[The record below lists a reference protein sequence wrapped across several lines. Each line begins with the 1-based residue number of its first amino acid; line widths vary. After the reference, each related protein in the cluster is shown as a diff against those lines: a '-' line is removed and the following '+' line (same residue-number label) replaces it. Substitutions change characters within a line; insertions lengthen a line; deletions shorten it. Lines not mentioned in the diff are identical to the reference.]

1 MEPGLFKMCGFN
13 RMLKNP
19 CSMLLPE
26 AAGDEESCKPFNC
39 RARFLALLG
48 MTQVRSFLQRPPEP
62 VIKAKDLP
70 ARRLTTVERP
80 VLCKRAGQIL
90 WVACCVFLSSSLA
103 RAQGHDNVP
112 ELMQQAITAQKNGET
127 STAIHFYRKVLELR
141 PEWGPAEYNLG
152 LVISVEKNYAEAVDL
167 FNAALKHDPSLTGAY
182 LFRGIAYYNL
192 GDFHHAL
199 TSLGVFAK
207 WQPADSNVHYYLA
220 GCYSALGDY
229 SDAAVEYI
237 KQMRITPG
245 REDLFYY
252 LGRCYLAMAHQMVLT
267 LSNTAA
273 GNYYMALIF
282 GEEGAQEGRSA
293 AAEQNIRR
301 AIKQNPQRTEAYVE
315 FGELLLRNGEIA
327 AAKVQFGKALELKPA
342 DCSALEGLGDAELA
356 AGNLSRALTV
366 YSKAQKLIPACIQRP
381 PPEYLGL
388 APEEFESRLRSLK
401 AQTAQA
407 GRRSEISLELARL
420 EYSSS
425 KSAEARL
432 GSDSDGSNTAAGSR
446 ECQVAAQARGLRF
459 QAQRNIFLASCDQLH
474 GDFAGATLALIS
486 ANRSNTADPARL
498 YSELRVLM
506 SLSRAVLDDLAAKAP
521 NSYLISEMRA
531 EWLELRGED
540 TEADSAYKAAAR
552 SSGDNP
558 DVLIE
563 YATFEC
569 KRNRLDE
576 AVPIL
581 LKAVHQVPYNAGAN
595 SLLGYVY
602 FTKNQFGQAV
612 PYLSK
617 AIQGNPSDEQ
627 SRIYL
632 GESLRNLHQVREAVT
647 ILKDAPSDPD
657 GRIHYVLASCYR
669 ALGQKEEMQRA
680 MAFFGERQK
689 KVHTRQISA
698 H

>member
-1 MEPGLFKMCGFN
+1 M
-13 RMLKNP
+13 RW
-19 CSMLLPE
+19 
-26 AAGDEESCKPFNC
+26 
-39 RARFLALLG
+39 
-48 MTQVRSFLQRPPEP
+48 
-62 VIKAKDLP
+62 
-70 ARRLTTVERP
+70 LTTVERP
-80 VLCKRAGQIL
+80 VPCKRAGQIL
-90 WVACCVFLSSSLA
+90 WVACCVLLFSSLA
-103 RAQGHDNVP
+103 RTQGHDNVP

-127 STAIHFYRKVLELR
+127 STAVDLYRKVLQLR

-152 LVISVEKNYAEAVDL
+152 LVISVEKNYTEAVDL

-199 TSLGVFAK
+199 TSLSTFAR
-207 WQPADSNVHYYLA
+207 WQSADPNVHYYLA

-229 SDAAVEYI
+229 PDAAVEYM
-237 KQMRITPG
+237 KQMRVTPG
-245 REDLFYY
+245 REDLLYY

-267 LSNTAA
+267 LSNTAT

-301 AIKQNPQRTEAYVE
+301 AIKQDPQRIEAYVE
-315 FGELLLRNGEIA
+315 FGELLLRNGQIA
-327 AAKVQFGKALELKPA
+327 AAKCQFGKALKLKPA

-356 AGNLSRALTV
+356 AGNLSGALAV
-366 YSKAQKLIPACIQRP
+366 YSKAQKLFPACIQRP

-401 AQTAQA
+401 AQTTQV
-407 GRRSEISLELARL
+407 GRKSEISLELARL
-420 EYSSS
+420 EYGSA
-425 KSAEARL
+425 KSTISADAEL
-432 GSDSDGSNTAAGSR
+432 GSGSDGSNRAAGSR
-446 ECQVAAQARGLRF
+446 ECQVAARARGLHF
-459 QAQRNIFLASCDQLH
+459 QAQQSIFLASCDQLH

-486 ANRSNTADPARL
+486 ANRSNVADPAQL

-506 SLSRAVLDDLAAKAP
+506 SLSRSVLDDLVAKAP

-540 TEADSAYKAAAR
+540 TEADSAYKAAVE

-569 KRNRLDE
+569 KRSQLDE

-581 LKAVHQVPYNAGAN
+581 LKAIRQVPYNAGAN

-612 PYLSK
+612 PYLRK

-669 ALGQKEEMQRA
+669 ALGQKEDMQRA

-689 KVHTRQISA
+689 KAHTRQISA